1 LQVNKFGHDYNYPLR
16 IASGR
21 PGDGQAPVI
30 AAWYMMIRHLEGREF
45 SARLLTEEGSVE
57 VFDCLADDGLQET
70 LTATKAFVGDHHLI
84 ILPTDTGYAIGGDAF
99 SAAVTSRIRAIK
111 GMAETAPLQVL
122 ISDVGVLD
130 GVASPASHDARLLAG
145 AFWPGPLSMI
155 LPASP
160 TLKWDIGG
168 DRRFVQVRVPNNPV
182 AIELL
187 KLTGPMAVSAA
198 RAAGTPVIEKTEDI
212 GPLQHHVAAFLD
224 YGTLESGGLSTIV
237 DCTSDKVAILRKGP
251 VTAGQIV
258 DVVNYM
264 PRMPS

>member
-1 LQVNKFGHDYNYPLR
+1 
-16 IASGR
+16 
-21 PGDGQAPVI
+21 
-30 AAWYMMIRHLEGREF
+30 
-45 SARLLTEEGSVE
+45 VE

-70 LTATKAFVGDHHLI
+70 LTATKSFVDDHHLI

-111 GMAETAPLQVL
+111 SMAETAPLQVL
-122 ISDVGVLD
+122 ISGIDVLD
-130 GVASPASHDARLLAG
+130 GVASPASEEARLLAS

-160 TLKWDIGG
+160 TLTWDIGG
-168 DRRFVQVRVPNNPV
+168 DRRFVQARMPNHPV
-182 AIELL
+182 ALELL

-198 RAAGTPVIEKTEDI
+198 RTAGAPVIEKAEDI
-212 GPLQHHVAAFLD
+212 GSLHHHVAAFLD
-224 YGTLESGGLSTIV
+224 CGTLPSGSLSTIV
-237 DCTSDKVAILRKGP
+237 DCTGEKVAILRKGP

>member
-1 LQVNKFGHDYNYPLR
+1 V
-16 IASGR
+16 
-21 PGDGQAPVI
+21 
-30 AAWYMMIRHLEGREF
+30 
-45 SARLLTEEGSVE
+45 TEEGSVE

-70 LTATKAFVGDHHLI
+70 LTATKAFVDDHHLI

-111 GMAETAPLQVL
+111 GMEEAAPLQVL
-122 ISDVGVLD
+122 ISGIDVLD
-130 GVASPASHDARLLAG
+130 GVASPASGEARLLAS

-168 DRRFVQVRVPNNPV
+168 DRRFVQVRVPNHPV
-182 AIELL
+182 ALELL
-187 KLTGPMAVSAA
+187 KLTGPMTASAA
-198 RAAGTPVIEKTEDI
+198 RAASGPIIEKAEDI

-224 YGTLESGGLSTIV
+224 YGTLKSGSLSTIV
-237 DCTSDKVAILRKGP
+237 DCTGEKVAILRKGP

-258 DVVNYM
+258 DIVNYM